1 MLLWGVMVLNKGK
14 LFLTAN
20 ILVPLVIGALIYYF
34 VSPDVIFVK
43 KLDSWL
49 GRGLRVAISSCD
61 FWFVKFLRNYFLDM
75 LWGYA
80 LTFGLFFVIG
90 NNTAELTKILVIA
103 LVFSAMTEVLQ
114 LTPVVSGTFDL
125 LDIFAEFLAEL
136 TAVLIIKYVGG
147 TKEL

>member
-49 GRGLRVAISSCD
+49 GRGLRVTISSCD